1 MKYKLNEI
9 ITEYTE
15 KNTDNLYQPVA
26 VGKYGIRQRSDIYKK
41 ELAKDYS
48 KNKVIKQDTMII
60 GMGSTQIDFGVLSD
74 NKVYS
79 VSPAYHTFKINTS
92 IVKSDFFALL
102 LKAKNEI
109 LTRKYMIASA
119 RQGKSVNLKE
129 MVLEEVIIPDF
140 DTQQQIIERVSSI
153 NNLISIEKNRIALFD
168 ELVKSR
174 FIEMFEG
181 KYPTIKI
188 GEKFTTTSGGTPLK
202 SHKEFYD
209 NGDIPWLTSGEVNS
223 GIITSVKNRITK
235 LGLEK
240 SSAKLVPQNSVVVA
254 MYGATA
260 GKVGL
265 LTIPS
270 TTNQAVCSVL
280 PNDDYLPMFVYR
292 AMEFKS
298 EEMADRASGG
308 AQSNISQGIVRDTE
322 IYNAPL
328 CVQKEFVSFAEQID
342 KSKFI
347 IQNRIKLL
355 EELLNTKM
363 YDYFVE

>member
-1 MKYKLNEI
+1 MKYKLNKI

-92 IVKSDFFALL
+92 IVKSDFFELL

-109 LTRKYMIASA
+109 LTRKYMIESA

-140 DTQQQIIERVSSI
+140 DIQQQIIERISSI

-174 FIEMFEG
+174 FIEMFG
-181 KYPTIKI
+181 NPINNS
-188 GEKFTTTSGGTPLK
+188 FNLPLK
-202 SHKEFYD
+202 RFDEISENLDYRRRP
-209 NGDIPWLTSGEVNS
+209 ITSSDRVKGVYPYYGAS
-223 GIITSVKNRITK
+223 GIVDYVEDYIFDEDILLISEDGANLLMRSSPIAFSV
-235 LGLEK
+235 
-240 SSAKLVPQNSVVVA
+240 S
-254 MYGATA
+254 
-260 GKVGL
+260 GKVWV
-265 LTIPS
+265 
-270 TTNQAVCSVL
+270 NNHAHVV
-280 PNDDYLPMFVYR
+280 R
-292 AMEFKS
+292 FKEIATQKYIENYFS
-298 EEMADRASGG
+298 
-308 AQSNISQGIVRDTE
+308 QINISDYVTGSAQPKFNQSKLNGMMIPMPE
-322 IYNAPL
+322 L
-328 CVQKEFVSFAEQID
+328 SKQKEFSNFVKQID